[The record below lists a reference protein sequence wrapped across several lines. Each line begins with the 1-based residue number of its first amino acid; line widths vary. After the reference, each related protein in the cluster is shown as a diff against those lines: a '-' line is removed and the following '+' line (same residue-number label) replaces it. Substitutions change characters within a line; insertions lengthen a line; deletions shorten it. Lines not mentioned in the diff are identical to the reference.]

1 MRIAVLGP
9 KGTFS
14 EQAVKR
20 YLDERREKGK
30 IVFCSNLS
38 EVFDFVRNRNAE
50 LGIVPLENLLDG
62 SLGEVLD
69 LLYHSNVHI
78 NAEIILAVHHC
89 IASTSGSIKG
99 IKSVISIQKALAQCL
114 GYIRKHNLETIGST
128 STAEAMRI
136 VSEKKQNDLAA
147 IGSESAAKE
156 YGLKVIERNIEDKN
170 HNVTRFI
177 VISRNR
183 NRKEAGKEYKTSIVI
198 HPTKDR
204 PGLLYKMLKSFAARN
219 INLTKIE
226 SRPTKVK
233 LGDYIFHIDFEGHEE
248 DEKVKEA
255 FSEIGKIART
265 KILGSYERI
274 K

>member
-1 MRIAVLGP
+1 MRIATLGP

-20 YLDERREKGK
+20 YLDERKEKGG

-38 EVFDFVRNRNAE
+38 EVFDFVIKGNAGA
-50 LGIVPLENLLDG
+50 GIVPLENLLDG

-69 LLYHSNVHI
+69 LLYHSNLHI

-89 IASTSGSIKG
+89 IASASGSING
-99 IKSVISIQKALAQCL
+99 IKSVISVQKALAQCL
-114 GYIRKHNLETIGST
+114 GYIRKHNLATIEST

-136 VSEKKQNDLAA
+136 VSKKKQGGLAA
-147 IGSESAAKE
+147 IGSESAAGE

-177 VISRNR
+177 VISKNKNSWEGGRS
-183 NRKEAGKEYKTSIVI
+183 YKTSIVI

-204 PGLLYKMLKSFAARN
+204 PGLLYAMLKSFAMRN

-226 SRPTKVK
+226 SRPTKLK

-248 DEKVKEA
+248 DKKVKEA
-255 FSEIGKIART
+255 FSEIGKIAKI
-265 KILGSYERI
+265 KILGSYERV

>member
-1 MRIAVLGP
+1 MKIAALGP

-14 EQAVKR
+14 EQAANQYMQKIK
-20 YLDERREKGK
+20 EKGE
-30 IVFCSNLS
+30 IIFCNNLP
-38 EVFDFVRNRNAE
+38 EVFDFVQKKKAD
-50 LGIVPLENLLDG
+50 LGIAPLENLLDG

-69 LLYHSNVHI
+69 LLYHSSVYI
-78 NAEIILAVHHC
+78 DAEIILAVHHC
-89 IASTSGSIKG
+89 IASLSLLSEIKT
-99 IKSVISIQKALAQCL
+99 VISRPQALAQCL
-114 GYIRKHNLETIGST
+114 SYIRKNKFST
-128 STAEAMRI
+128 MESLSTAEAMKI
-136 VSEKKQNDLAA
+136 VAEKKLRELAA
-147 IGSESAAKE
+147 IGPESAANE
-156 YGLKVIERNIEDKN
+156 YGLKILQRNIEDKD

-183 NRKEAGKEYKTSIVI
+183 NGKEVEKEYKTSIVI

-204 PGLLYKMLKSFAARN
+204 PGLLYKLLKSFATRN

-226 SRPTKVK
+226 SRPTKLK

-255 FSEIGKIART
+255 FSEIRKIARI

>member
-14 EQAVKR
+14 EQAVKE
-20 YLDERREKGK
+20 YLDSRGGKGK
-30 IVFCSNLS
+30 IVFCGSLP
-38 EVFDFVRNRNAE
+38 EVFDFVQKKKAD
-50 LGIVPLENLLDG
+50 LGIAPLENLLDG

-69 LLYHSNVHI
+69 LLYHSNVYI
-78 NAEIILAVHHC
+78 NAELILAVHHC

-136 VSEKKQNDLAA
+136 VSKKKQNDLAA

-204 PGLLYKMLKSFAARN
+204 PGLLYAMLKSFATRN